1 MQSNRKK
8 YQLFYSSFLILNL
21 PSPTSYK
28 MALIWEDEETTY
40 CPSVTV
46 IGRKAGSRPRF
57 PLDVDEADTG
67 TALWELMV

>member
-46 IGRKAGSRPRF
+46 IGRKAGSQPR
-57 PLDVDEADTG
+57 
-67 TALWELMV
+67 

>member
-8 YQLFYSSFLILNL
+8 YLWTVLFFISILNL

-46 IGRKAGSRPRF
+46 IGRKAGSWPR
-57 PLDVDEADTG
+57 
-67 TALWELMV
+67 